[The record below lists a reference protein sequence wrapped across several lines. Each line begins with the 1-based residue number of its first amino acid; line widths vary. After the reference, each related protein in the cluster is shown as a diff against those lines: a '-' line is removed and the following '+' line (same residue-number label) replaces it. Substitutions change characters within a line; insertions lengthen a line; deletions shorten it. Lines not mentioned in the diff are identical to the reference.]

1 MFNDKYTTGLE
12 MFNLKHIIT
21 LALLAL
27 IMVVFIFLVKNV
39 KQDSKQDKLIR
50 YVIA

>member
-12 MFNLKHIIT
+12 MFNLQHIIT
-21 LALLAL
+21 LAVLAL